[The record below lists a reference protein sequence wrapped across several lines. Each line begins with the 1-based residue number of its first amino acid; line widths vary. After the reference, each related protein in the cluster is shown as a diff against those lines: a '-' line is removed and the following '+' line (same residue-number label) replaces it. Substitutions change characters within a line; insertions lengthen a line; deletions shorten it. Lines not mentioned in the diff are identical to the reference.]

1 MYKKCVNCYKD
12 GKVPNEESCK
22 KCEDDLKAKE
32 QECEKLRLDLIEAKA
47 QGDYLNNL
55 ALSKTL
61 DSVSG
66 ELDQLKEE
74 NKELKK
80 ANDCILTT
88 LNAVAEGD
96 KKSRQTLTEI
106 KEIVNKNYKTKEER
120 FKIRHGRLPKF
131 SMGALYGR
139 HGLASEILQ
148 KVREVIPDE
157 N

>member
-106 KEIVNKNYKTKEER
+106 KEIVMGIMDDDLEE
-120 FKIRHGRLPKF
+120 
-131 SMGALYGR
+131 SSAYYGAKQ
-139 HGLASEILQ
+139 ILQ
-148 KVREVIPDE
+148 KINECEVK
-157 N
+157 